1 MLRVVTTL
9 LTLLLLTACATHPKT
24 IASKPVI
31 KRIAVIPASN
41 PRWYSFENAAAP
53 VANTTLLFWVN
64 KIDSHGKAKIF
75 NDKMNAQPAALG
87 VDLTEQVVTSLRDH
101 GFTVEILDGVARPAD
116 DLDNIDY
123 DKVSTNADAI
133 LHLWISQVGL
143 YSSPLS
149 SNYIP
154 RVNASGKLFVRG
166 EDDNVYDEDLYYGV
180 DAKKGK
186 TWAILPDPKYAY
198 PSFDAVVARIEE
210 VRSSFADGT
219 REISTRMSAQI
230 VDSIKDYH
238 VGAPVQTK

>member
-1 MLRVVTTL
+1 MLRMTAVL
-9 LTLLLLTACATHPKT
+9 FALALTTACATHPRT
-24 IASKPVI
+24 ALVKPVI

-41 PRWYSFENAAAP
+41 PQWYAFENAAAP
-53 VANTTLLFWVN
+53 VANATLLFWVN

-75 NDKMNAQPAALG
+75 NDKMNAPPAALG
-87 VDLTEQVVTSLRDH
+87 ADLTEQVAASLRDR
-101 GFTVEILDGVARPAD
+101 GFTVEILDGVTRPAD
-116 DLDNIDY
+116 DPDNIDY
-123 DKVSTNADAI
+123 DKVSTSADAI
-133 LHLWISQVGL
+133 LHLWISTVGL

-154 RVNASGKLFVRG
+154 RLNASGKLFVRG
-166 EDDNVYDEDLYYGV
+166 QDDNVYDEDLCYGV

-198 PSFDAVVARIEE
+198 SSFDAVMTHIEE

-219 REISTRMSAQI
+219 REISTRMSGQI

-238 VGAPVQTK
+238 TEALVQAK